1 MRKLANGRQGF
12 DVNAGGSE
20 VVEGRDEEPA
30 AKQVRYI
37 DVLSTQVS
45 DIMKRDTLGPSIVSL
60 NTNDTSTSSFS
71 SCRQLPRVSR
81 VRFRRGWWR

>member
-37 DVLSTQVS
+37 DRRPFNPGFGHNE
-45 DIMKRDTLGPSIVSL
+45 KRHPGSL
-60 NTNDTSTSSFS
+60 YSF
-71 SCRQLPRVSR
+71 LEHE
-81 VRFRRGWWR
+81 